1 MAQIET
7 TGGGVSFTPDGKKV
21 TKQVYVLTEGTTTV
35 TPDAVTGAVITS
47 ADFSDIGAG
56 SRRVTVTW
64 TEGLSI
70 GGGGSSGSSGAGAG
84 SAGGGA
90 TVELAGGSREV
101 PIQAHKV
108 FQAPAVSEAQL
119 KEITRAISANETV
132 DPAIVPTDT
141 DNKARILYNMLF
153 RGQEFYI
160 TPAITYRETTLD
172 VSLPRLDDL
181 CTVNAPNKA
190 PSVASGQ
197 NWLLTS
203 ITGRS
208 VAQPDGDI
216 TYEITR
222 EWTLSDRKGWDPD
235 GIIYDGS

>member
-21 TKQVYVLTEGTTTV
+21 TKQIYVLTQGTTSV
-35 TPDAVTGAVITS
+35 TPDAVAGAVITS

-64 TEGLSI
+64 TEGLSR
-70 GGGGSSGSSGAGAG
+70 GGGGGGGGGGAG
-84 SAGGGA
+84 SAGGGS
-90 TVELAGGSREV
+90 TVELAGGAREV

-108 FQAPAVSEAQL
+108 FKDSVSNAQL
-119 KEITRAISANETV
+119 QEITRAISANETV
-132 DPAIVPTDT
+132 DPDIVPTAT
-141 DNKARILYNMLF
+141 DNRARILYNMLF
-153 RGQEFYI
+153 RGQEFYL

-172 VSLPRLDDL
+172 ASLPRLDDL

-197 NWLLTS
+197 NWLLAS
-203 ITGRS
+203 VNGRS
-208 VAQPDGDI
+208 VANPNGDI
-216 TYEITR
+216 NYEITR
-222 EWTLSDRKGWDPD
+222 EWLLSDRKGWDPD

>member
-35 TPDAVTGAVITS
+35 NPSAVSGAVITS

-56 SRRVTVTW
+56 SLRVTVTW
-64 TEGLSI
+64 TQGLST
-70 GGGGSSGSSGAGAG
+70 GGGSAAGAG

-108 FQAPAVSEAQL
+108 FQAPGVTEAQL
-119 KEITRAISANETV
+119 KEITRAIAANETV
-132 DPAIVPTDT
+132 DPAIVPIATN
-141 DNKARILYNMLF
+141 NKARVLYNMIF
-153 RGQEFYI
+153 RGQEFYL

-172 VSLPRLDDL
+172 SQLPRLDDL
-181 CTVNAPNKA
+181 CTVNAPNNA

-203 ITGRS
+203 INGRS
-208 VAQPDGDI
+208 SAKPDGSI
-216 TYEITR
+216 CYEITR
-222 EWTLSDRKGWDPD
+222 EWTLSDRKGWDPE
-235 GIIYDGS
+235 GVIYDGS

>member
-21 TKQVYVLTEGTTTV
+21 TKQIYVLTEGTTSV
-35 TPDAVTGAVITS
+35 APDAVARATITS

-56 SRRVTVTW
+56 SLRVTVTW
-64 TEGLSI
+64 TEGLSQ
-70 GGGGSSGSSGAGAG
+70 GGGGGGVGAG

-90 TVELAGGSREV
+90 TVELAGGAREV

-108 FQAPAVSEAQL
+108 FKDAVSNDQL
-119 KEITRAISANETV
+119 QEITAAISGNRTV
-132 DPAIVPTDT
+132 DPVIVPVTTD
-141 DNKARILYNMLF
+141 DKARILYNMLF
-153 RGQEFYI
+153 RGQEFYL

-172 VSLPRLDDL
+172 VILPRLDDL
-181 CTVNAPNKA
+181 CTVSAPNKA

-203 ITGRS
+203 INGRS
-208 VAQPDGDI
+208 VANPIGDV

-222 EWTLSDRKGWDPD
+222 EWLLSDRKGWDPV

>member
-21 TKQVYVLTEGTTTV
+21 TKQVYVLTAGTTTV
-35 TPDAVTGAVITS
+35 EPTPVEGAVITS
-47 ADFSDIGAG
+47 ADFVDIGAG
-56 SRRVTVTW
+56 SLRVTVTH
-64 TEGLSI
+64 TQGLST
-70 GGGGSSGSSGAGAG
+70 GGGGGAGGAG

-132 DPAIVPTDT
+132 DPAIVPTET

-208 VAQPDGDI
+208 VAQPEGDLA
-216 TYEITR
+216 YEITR

>member
-7 TGGGVSFTPDGKKV
+7 TGGGVSYTPDGKKV
-21 TKQVYVLTEGTTTV
+21 TKQVYVLTGDTTSV
-35 TPDAVTGAVITS
+35 TPTAVTGATITS
-47 ADFSDIGAG
+47 ADFADIGAG
-56 SRRVTVTW
+56 SRRVTVSW
-64 TEGLSI
+64 TEGLSA
-70 GGGGSSGSSGAGAG
+70 GGGSAGGAG

-90 TVELAGGSREV
+90 TIELAGGSREV

-108 FQAPAVSEAQL
+108 FQAPNVSEAQL
-119 KEITRAISANETV
+119 KEVTRAIAANETV
-132 DPAIVPTDT
+132 DPAIVPTDA

-153 RGQEFYI
+153 RGQEFYL

-172 VSLPRLDDL
+172 ANLPRLDDL

-197 NWLLTS
+197 NWLLVS
-203 ITGRS
+203 VNGRS
-208 VAQPDGDI
+208 VANPNGDI

-222 EWTLSDRKGWDPD
+222 EWMLSDRKGWDPD

>member
-21 TKQVYVLTEGTTTV
+21 TKQVYVLTGETTSV
-35 TPDAVTGAVITS
+35 TPDTVTGATITS
-47 ADFSDIGAG
+47 ADFADIGAG

-64 TEGLSI
+64 TEGLSA
-70 GGGGSSGSSGAGAG
+70 GGGSSSTQGAG

-90 TVELAGGSREV
+90 TVELAGGAREV

-108 FQAPAVSEAQL
+108 FKDAVTNSQL
-119 KEITRAISANETV
+119 QEITAAISANRTV
-132 DPAIVPTDT
+132 DPAIVPVELD
-141 DNKARILYNMLF
+141 DKSRILYNMLF
-153 RGQEFYI
+153 RGQEFYL
-160 TPAITYRETTLD
+160 TPAVTYRETTLD
-172 VSLPRLDDL
+172 VNLPRLDDL

-190 PSVASGQ
+190 PSVAEGQ

-203 ITGRS
+203 INGRS
-208 VAQPDGDI
+208 VANPDGDI

-222 EWTLSDRKGWDPD
+222 EWLLSDRKGWDPD

>member
-21 TKQVYVLTEGTTTV
+21 TKQVYVLTGETTSV
-35 TPDAVTGAVITS
+35 TPTLVAGATITS
-47 ADFSDIGAG
+47 ADFADIGAG
-56 SRRVTVTW
+56 SRRVTVSW
-64 TEGLSI
+64 TEGLSA
-70 GGGGSSGSSGAGAG
+70 GGGSGGASGAGAG

-90 TVELAGGSREV
+90 TVELAGGAREV

-108 FQAPAVSEAQL
+108 FKDAVTNAQL
-119 KEITRAISANETV
+119 QEITGAISDNRTV
-132 DPAIVPTDT
+132 DPAIVPTEASD
-141 DNKARILYNMLF
+141 KARILYNMLF
-153 RGQEFYI
+153 RGQEFYL

-197 NWLLTS
+197 NWLLVS
-203 ITGRS
+203 VNGRS
-208 VAQPDGDI
+208 VANPSGDI

-222 EWTLSDRKGWDPD
+222 EWMLSDRKGWDPD

>member
-21 TKQVYVLTEGTTTV
+21 TKQVYVLTAGTTTV
-35 TPDAVTGAVITS
+35 TPDAVAGAVITS

-56 SRRVTVTW
+56 SFRVTVTW
-64 TEGLSI
+64 TQGLST
-70 GGGGSSGSSGAGAG
+70 GGGSSAGGG

-90 TVELAGGSREV
+90 TVELAGGAREV

-108 FQAPAVSEAQL
+108 FKDAVSNAQL
-119 KEITRAISANETV
+119 QEITAAISDNRTV
-132 DPAIVPTDT
+132 DAAIVPTET

-208 VAQPDGDI
+208 VANPDGDL

>member
-21 TKQVYVLTEGTTTV
+21 TKQVYVLTAGTTSV
-35 TPDAVTGAVITS
+35 VPDPVAGATITS
-47 ADFSDIGAG
+47 ADFVDIEAG
-56 SRRVTVTW
+56 SIRVTVSH
-64 TEGLSI
+64 TEGLSA
-70 GGGGSSGSSGAGAG
+70 GSGSYSGFGAG

-108 FQAPAVSEAQL
+108 FQAPGVTEAQL
-119 KEITRAISANETV
+119 KEITRAIAANETV
-132 DPAIVPTDT
+132 DPAIVPIAT
-141 DNKARILYNMLF
+141 DNKARILYNMLL

-172 VSLPRLDDL
+172 VALPRLDDL
-181 CTVNAPNKA
+181 CTVNAPNLA
-190 PSVASGQ
+190 PQVAPGQ

-208 VAQPDGDI
+208 SAKPDGSI
-216 TYEITR
+216 CYEITR
-222 EWTLSDRKGWDPD
+222 EWTCSDRKGWDPD

>member
-7 TGGGVSFTPDGKKV
+7 TGGGVSYTPDGKKV
-21 TKQVYVLTEGTTTV
+21 TRQVYVLTGETTSV
-35 TPDAVTGAVITS
+35 TPDAVTGATITS
-47 ADFSDIGAG
+47 ADFADIEAG

-64 TEGLSI
+64 TEGLSA
-70 GGGGSSGSSGAGAG
+70 GGGSSSTPGAG

-90 TVELAGGSREV
+90 TVELAGGAREV

-108 FQAPAVSEAQL
+108 FKDAVTNAQL
-119 KEITRAISANETV
+119 QEITGAISENRTV
-132 DPAIVPTDT
+132 DPAIVSTDT
-141 DNKARILYNMLF
+141 DNKARVLYNMLF
-153 RGQEFYI
+153 RGQEFYL

-172 VSLPRLDDL
+172 VDLPRLDDL

-197 NWLLTS
+197 NWLLVS
-203 ITGRS
+203 VNGRS
-208 VAQPDGDI
+208 VANPSGDI

-222 EWTLSDRKGWDPD
+222 EWLLSDRKGWDPD

>member
-7 TGGGVSFTPDGKKV
+7 TGGGVSYTPDGKKV
-21 TKQVYVLTEGTTTV
+21 TKQVYVLTAGTTTV
-35 TPDAVTGAVITS
+35 TPDAVAGAAITS

-56 SRRVTVTW
+56 SLRVTVTW
-64 TEGLSI
+64 TQGL
-70 GGGGSSGSSGAGAG
+70 GSTSYSGFGAG

-119 KEITRAISANETV
+119 KEITRALSANETV
-132 DPAIVPTDT
+132 DPAIVPTAT

-153 RGQEFYI
+153 RGQEFYL

-172 VSLPRLDDL
+172 VNLPRLDDL
-181 CTVNAPNKA
+181 CTVNAPSQA
-190 PSVASGQ
+190 PSVAPGQ
-197 NWLLTS
+197 NWLLAS
-203 ITGRS
+203 VNGRS

-222 EWTLSDRKGWDPD
+222 EWLLSDRKGWDPD

>member
-7 TGGGVSFTPDGKKV
+7 TGGGVSYTPDGKKV
-21 TKQVYVLTEGTTTV
+21 TKQVYVLTDGTTSVSPT
-35 TPDAVTGAVITS
+35 AVVGAVITS

-56 SRRVTVTW
+56 SLRVTVTW
-64 TEGLSI
+64 TQGLST
-70 GGGGSSGSSGAGAG
+70 GGGSAAGAG

-90 TVELAGGSREV
+90 TIELAGGAREV

-108 FQAPAVSEAQL
+108 FKDAVSPAQL
-119 KEITRAISANETV
+119 QEITAAISDNRTV
-132 DPAIVPTDT
+132 DAAIVPTDT
-141 DNKARILYNMLF
+141 SNKARILYNMLF

-172 VSLPRLDDL
+172 ASLPRLDDL

-190 PSVASGQ
+190 PSVAPGQ

-203 ITGRS
+203 INGRS
-208 VAQPDGDI
+208 VAQPDGDVI
-216 TYEITR
+216 YEITR

>member
-21 TKQVYVLTEGTTTV
+21 TKQVYVLTPGTTSVSAT
-35 TPDAVTGAVITS
+35 AVAGATITS
-47 ADFSDIGAG
+47 ADFADLGAG
-56 SRRVTVTW
+56 SQRVTVTW
-64 TEGLSI
+64 TEGLSA
-70 GGGGSSGSSGAGAG
+70 GGGSSSTPGAG

-90 TVELAGGSREV
+90 TVELAGGAREV

-108 FQAPAVSEAQL
+108 FKDAVTNAQL
-119 KEITRAISANETV
+119 QEITRAIAANETP
-132 DPAIVPTDT
+132 DPAIVPTSV
-141 DNKARILYNMLF
+141 DNRARVLYNMLF
-153 RGQEFYI
+153 RGQEFYL

-197 NWLLTS
+197 NWLLVS
-203 ITGRS
+203 VNGRS
-208 VAQPDGDI
+208 VANPSRNI

-222 EWTLSDRKGWDPD
+222 EWLLSDRKGWDPD

>member
-21 TKQVYVLTEGTTTV
+21 TKQVYVLTAGTTTV
-35 TPDAVTGAVITS
+35 TPSAVAGATITS
-47 ADFSDIGAG
+47 ADFAEIGAG
-56 SRRVTVTW
+56 SQRVTVTW
-64 TEGLSI
+64 TEGLSA
-70 GGGGSSGSSGAGAG
+70 GGGGGGGAG

-90 TVELAGGSREV
+90 TVELAGGAREV

-108 FQAPAVSEAQL
+108 FKDAVTNAQL
-119 KEITRAISANETV
+119 QEITGAISDNRTL

-153 RGQEFYI
+153 RGQEFYL

-190 PSVASGQ
+190 PSVAPGQ
-197 NWLLTS
+197 NWLLVS
-203 ITGRS
+203 VNGRS
-208 VAQPDGDI
+208 VANPSGPI

-222 EWTLSDRKGWDPD
+222 EWMLSDRKGWDPD

>member
-7 TGGGVSFTPDGKKV
+7 TGGGVSYTPDGKKV
-21 TKQVYVLTEGTTTV
+21 TRQVYVLTGETTSV
-35 TPDAVTGAVITS
+35 TPDAVTGATITS
-47 ADFSDIGAG
+47 ADFADIEAG

-64 TEGLSI
+64 TEGLSV
-70 GGGGSSGSSGAGAG
+70 GGGSSSTPGAG

-90 TVELAGGSREV
+90 TVELAGGAREV

-108 FQAPAVSEAQL
+108 FKDAVTNAQL
-119 KEITRAISANETV
+119 QEITGAISENRTV

-141 DNKARILYNMLF
+141 DNKARVLYNMLF
-153 RGQEFYI
+153 RGQEFYL

-172 VSLPRLDDL
+172 VDLPRLDDL

-197 NWLLTS
+197 NWLLVS
-203 ITGRS
+203 VNGRS
-208 VAQPDGDI
+208 VANPSGDI

-222 EWTLSDRKGWDPD
+222 EWLLSDRKGWDPD

>member
-21 TKQVYVLTEGTTTV
+21 TKQVYVLTAGTTTV
-35 TPDAVTGAVITS
+35 NPDLVAGAVITS
-47 ADFSDIGAG
+47 ADFVDIGAG
-56 SRRVTVTW
+56 SLRVTVTH
-64 TEGLSI
+64 TQGLST
-70 GGGGSSGSSGAGAG
+70 GGGAGAG
-84 SAGGGA
+84 SAGGGS

-108 FQAPAVSEAQL
+108 FKAAVTDAQL
-119 KEITRAISANETV
+119 QEITSAISANRTV
-132 DPAIVPTDT
+132 DPAIVPIAT
-141 DNKARILYNMLF
+141 DNKARILYNMLL

-172 VSLPRLDDL
+172 VALPRLDDL

-190 PSVASGQ
+190 PQVAPGQ

-208 VAQPDGDI
+208 SAKPDGSI
-216 TYEITR
+216 CYEITR
-222 EWTLSDRKGWDPD
+222 EWTCSDRKGWDPD

>member
-21 TKQVYVLTEGTTTV
+21 TKQVYVLTPGTTSV
-35 TPDAVTGAVITS
+35 SAAAVAGATITS
-47 ADFSDIGAG
+47 ADFADIGAG
-56 SRRVTVTW
+56 SQRVTVTW
-64 TEGLSI
+64 TEGLSA
-70 GGGGSSGSSGAGAG
+70 GGGGGGGAG

-90 TVELAGGSREV
+90 TVELAGGAREV

-108 FQAPAVSEAQL
+108 FQAPAVTDDQK
-119 KEITRAISANETV
+119 KEITRAIAANESP

-141 DNKARILYNMLF
+141 DNKARELYNMLF
-153 RGQEFYI
+153 RGQEFYL

-172 VSLPRLDDL
+172 SSLPRMDDL

-197 NWLLTS
+197 NWLLIS
-203 ITGRS
+203 INGRS
-208 VAQPDGDI
+208 VANPDGTI
-216 TYEITR
+216 KYEITR
-222 EWTLSDRKGWDPD
+222 EWMLSDRKGWDPR
-235 GIIYDGS
+235 GVIYDGN

>member
-1 MAQIET
+1 MAQIESI
-7 TGGGVSFTPDGKKV
+7 GGGVSFTPDGKKV
-21 TKQVYVLTEGTTTV
+21 TKQVYVLTAGTTTV
-35 TPDAVTGAVITS
+35 TPSAVAGATITS
-47 ADFSDIGAG
+47 ADFAEIGAG
-56 SRRVTVTW
+56 SQRVTVTW
-64 TEGLSI
+64 TEGLSA
-70 GGGGSSGSSGAGAG
+70 GGGGGGGAG

-108 FQAPAVSEAQL
+108 FQAPGVTEAQL
-119 KEITRAISANETV
+119 KEITAAISDNRTV
-132 DPAIVPTDT
+132 DAAIVPTET

-172 VSLPRLDDL
+172 VNLPRLDDL

-190 PSVASGQ
+190 PSVATGQ

-208 VAQPDGDI
+208 VANPGGQL

>member
-21 TKQVYVLTEGTTTV
+21 TKQVYVLTGGTTSV
-35 TPDAVTGAVITS
+35 NPDPVTGATITS
-47 ADFSDIGAG
+47 ADFADIEAG

-64 TEGLSI
+64 TEGLI
-70 GGGGSSGSSGAGAG
+70 AGGGSGSTPGAG

-101 PIQAHKV
+101 PIQSHKV
-108 FQAPAVSEAQL
+108 FQSPAVSEAQL

-132 DPAIVPTDT
+132 DPSIVPTDAE
-141 DNKARILYNMLF
+141 DKARILYNMLF
-153 RGQEFYI
+153 RGQEFYL

-172 VSLPRLDDL
+172 VDLPRLDDL

-190 PSVASGQ
+190 PKVAQGQ
-197 NWLLTS
+197 NWLLVS
-203 ITGRS
+203 VNGRS
-208 VAQPDGDI
+208 VANPNGDI
-216 TYEITR
+216 AYEITR
-222 EWTLSDRKGWDPD
+222 EWLLSDRKGWDPD

>member
-21 TKQVYVLTEGTTTV
+21 TKQVYVLTGETTSV
-35 TPDAVTGAVITS
+35 TPDVVAGATITS
-47 ADFSDIGAG
+47 ADFADIEAG
-56 SRRVTVTW
+56 SRRVTVAW
-64 TEGLSI
+64 TEGLSA
-70 GGGGSSGSSGAGAG
+70 GGGSSSTPSAG

-90 TVELAGGSREV
+90 TVELAGGAREV

-108 FQAPAVSEAQL
+108 FKDAVTNAQL
-119 KEITRAISANETV
+119 QEITGAISENRTV
-132 DPAIVPTDT
+132 DATIVPITT

-153 RGQEFYI
+153 RGQEFYL
-160 TPAITYRETTLD
+160 TPAVTYRETTLD
-172 VSLPRLDDL
+172 VNLPRLDDL

-197 NWLLTS
+197 NWLLVS
-203 ITGRS
+203 VNGRS
-208 VAQPDGDI
+208 VANPSGDI

-222 EWTLSDRKGWDPD
+222 EWMLSDRKGWDPD

>member
-7 TGGGVSFTPDGKKV
+7 TGGGVSYTPDGKKV
-21 TKQVYVLTEGTTTV
+21 TKQVYVLTDGTTTV
-35 TPDAVTGAVITS
+35 TPDSVTGAVITS
-47 ADFSDIGAG
+47 ADFSDIGAD
-56 SRRVTVTW
+56 SLRVTVTW
-64 TEGLSI
+64 TQGLST
-70 GGGGSSGSSGAGAG
+70 GGGSSAGAG

-90 TVELAGGSREV
+90 TVELAGGAREV

-108 FQAPAVSEAQL
+108 FKDAVTNAQL
-119 KEITRAISANETV
+119 QEITAAISDNRTV
-132 DPAIVPTDT
+132 DAAIVPTET

-172 VSLPRLDDL
+172 VDLPRLDDL

-190 PSVASGQ
+190 PSVATGQ

-208 VAQPDGDI
+208 VANPGGQL

>member
-35 TPDAVTGAVITS
+35 TPDAVAGAVITS

-56 SRRVTVTW
+56 SLRVTVTW
-64 TEGLSI
+64 TQGL
-70 GGGGSSGSSGAGAG
+70 SGSSYSGFGDGAG

-119 KEITRAISANETV
+119 KEITAAISENRTV
-132 DPAIVPTDT
+132 DAAIVPTDT

-160 TPAITYRETTLD
+160 TPAITYRETTQD
-172 VSLPRLDDL
+172 VNLPRLDNL
-181 CTVNAPNKA
+181 CTVNAPSQA
-190 PSVASGQ
+190 PSVAPGQ

-203 ITGRS
+203 INGRS
-208 VAQPDGDI
+208 VAQPDGDVI
-216 TYEITR
+216 YEITR

>member
-7 TGGGVSFTPDGKKV
+7 TGGGISYTPDGKKV
-21 TKQVYVLTEGTTTV
+21 TKQVYVLTGDTTSV
-35 TPDAVTGAVITS
+35 TPDNVAGATITS
-47 ADFSDIGAG
+47 ADFADIEAG
-56 SRRVTVTW
+56 SRRVTVAW
-64 TEGLSI
+64 TEGLSA
-70 GGGGSSGSSGAGAG
+70 GGGSSSTPGAG

-90 TVELAGGSREV
+90 TVELAGGAREV

-108 FQAPAVSEAQL
+108 FKDAVTNAQL
-119 KEITRAISANETV
+119 QEITAAISANRTV
-132 DPAIVPTDT
+132 DATIVPITT

-153 RGQEFYI
+153 RGQEFYL
-160 TPAITYRETTLD
+160 TPAVTYRETTLD
-172 VSLPRLDDL
+172 VNLPRLDDL

-197 NWLLTS
+197 NWLLVS
-203 ITGRS
+203 VNGRS
-208 VAQPDGDI
+208 VANPTGDI

-222 EWTLSDRKGWDPD
+222 EWLLSDRKGWDPD

>member
-1 MAQIET
+1 M
-7 TGGGVSFTPDGKKV
+7 SFTPDGKKV
-21 TKQVYVLTEGTTTV
+21 TKQVYVLTGETTSV
-35 TPDAVTGAVITS
+35 TPDAVTGATITS
-47 ADFSDIGAG
+47 ADFADIEAG

-64 TEGLSI
+64 TEGLST
-70 GGGGSSGSSGAGAG
+70 GGGSSSTPGAG

-90 TVELAGGSREV
+90 TVELAGGAREV

-108 FQAPAVSEAQL
+108 FKDAVTNAQL
-119 KEITRAISANETV
+119 QEITGAISDNRTV
-132 DPAIVPTDT
+132 DPAIVPTAT

-153 RGQEFYI
+153 RGQEFYL

-172 VSLPRLDDL
+172 VNLPRLDDL

-190 PSVASGQ
+190 PSVAPGQ
-197 NWLLTS
+197 NWLRTS
-203 ITGRS
+203 VNGRS
-208 VAQPDGDI
+208 VANPNGDI

>member
-7 TGGGVSFTPDGKKV
+7 TGGGVSYTPDGKKV
-21 TKQVYVLTEGTTTV
+21 TRQVYVLTGETTSV
-35 TPDAVTGAVITS
+35 TPDAVTGATITS
-47 ADFSDIGAG
+47 ADFADIEAG

-64 TEGLSI
+64 TEGLSA
-70 GGGGSSGSSGAGAG
+70 GGGSSSTPGAG

-90 TVELAGGSREV
+90 TVELAGGSREI

-153 RGQEFYI
+153 RGQEFYL

-172 VSLPRLDDL
+172 VDLPRLDDL

-190 PSVASGQ
+190 PSVAQGQ
-197 NWLLTS
+197 NWLLVS
-203 ITGRS
+203 VNGRS
-208 VAQPDGDI
+208 VANPSGDI

-222 EWTLSDRKGWDPD
+222 EWLLSDRKGWDPD

>member
-7 TGGGVSFTPDGKKV
+7 TGGGTSFTPDGKKI
-21 TKQVYVLTEGTTTV
+21 TKQVYVLTGGTTSV
-35 TPDAVTGAVITS
+35 VPDPVAGATITS
-47 ADFSDIGAG
+47 ADFVDIGAG
-56 SRRVTVTW
+56 SIRVTVSH
-64 TEGLSI
+64 TEGLSA
-70 GGGGSSGSSGAGAG
+70 GGGSGGGSGAGAG
-84 SAGGGA
+84 SAGGGS

-108 FQAPAVSEAQL
+108 FKDAVLDGQL
-119 KEITRAISANETV
+119 QEITSAISANRTV
-132 DPAIVPTDT
+132 DPAIVPIAT
-141 DNKARILYNMLF
+141 DNKARILYNMLL

-172 VSLPRLDDL
+172 EALPRLDDL
-181 CTVNAPNKA
+181 CTVNAPNRA
-190 PSVASGQ
+190 PQVAPGQ

-208 VAQPDGDI
+208 SAKPDGSI
-216 TYEITR
+216 CYEITR
-222 EWTLSDRKGWDPD
+222 EWTCSDRKGWDPD

>member
-21 TKQVYVLTEGTTTV
+21 TKQVYVLTAGTTTV
-35 TPDAVTGAVITS
+35 TPSAVAGATITS
-47 ADFSDIGAG
+47 ADFAEIGAG
-56 SRRVTVTW
+56 SQRVTVTW
-64 TEGLSI
+64 TEGLSA
-70 GGGGSSGSSGAGAG
+70 GGGGGGGGGAG

-90 TVELAGGSREV
+90 TVELAGGAREV

-108 FQAPAVSEAQL
+108 FKDAVSNAQL
-119 KEITRAISANETV
+119 QEITAAISENRTV

-190 PSVASGQ
+190 PSVAPGQ

-208 VAQPDGDI
+208 VAQPQGDLA
-216 TYEITR
+216 YEITR

>member
-21 TKQVYVLTEGTTTV
+21 TKQVYVLTAGTTTV
-35 TPDAVTGAVITS
+35 TPSAVTGATITS
-47 ADFSDIGAG
+47 ADFAEIGAG
-56 SRRVTVTW
+56 SQRVTVTW
-64 TEGLSI
+64 TEGLSA
-70 GGGGSSGSSGAGAG
+70 GGGGGGGAG

-108 FQAPAVSEAQL
+108 FQAPGVTEAQL

-153 RGQEFYI
+153 RGQEFYL
-160 TPAITYRETTLD
+160 TPAITYRETTQD
-172 VSLPRLDDL
+172 VNLPRLDDL
-181 CTVNAPNKA
+181 CTVNAPSQA
-190 PSVASGQ
+190 PSVAPGQ

-203 ITGRS
+203 VNGRS

-222 EWTLSDRKGWDPD
+222 EWLLSDRKGWDPD